1 MGGCGNHSKEKY
13 CNKETGC
20 GCGLGN
26 PDKNTITILSILA
39 VAAVVYLNRRS
50 LKKWMNSR

>member
-1 MGGCGNHSKEKY
+1 MGGCGLHGKEKY
-13 CNKETGC
+13 CNKESEC

-26 PDKNTITILSILA
+26 ADKNTITILSILA
-39 VAAVVYLNRRS
+39 VATFVYLNRRS

>member
-13 CNKETGC
+13 CNKDTGC
-20 GCGLGN
+20 GN
-26 PDKNTITILSILA
+26 TDKNTITILSILA
-39 VAAVVYLNRRS
+39 VAAVLYLNRRS